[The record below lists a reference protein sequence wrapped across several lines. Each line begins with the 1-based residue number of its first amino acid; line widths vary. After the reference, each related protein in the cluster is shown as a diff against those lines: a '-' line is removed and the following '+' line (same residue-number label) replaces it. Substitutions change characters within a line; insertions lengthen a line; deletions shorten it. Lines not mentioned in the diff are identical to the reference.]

1 MYPFC
6 TTFISIKNNSIKH
19 SKYLLLVLNDLICM
33 IYSSDVLQL
42 TMIVEK

>member
-6 TTFISIKNNSIKH
+6 KTFISIKNNSIEH
-19 SKYLLLVLNDLICM
+19 LKYLLLVLNDLIYM